1 MLVPGDE
8 LPKFGLVNEGSS
20 FWLLKENLVK
30 FWCRLTILKPQT
42 HTYTTVVTAIF
53 ILFFWLVLLGK
64 FSSSRFIVMRIG
76 TYEKDVSF

>member
-53 ILFFWLVLLGK
+53 I
-64 FSSSRFIVMRIG
+64 
-76 TYEKDVSF
+76 